1 MIYADV
7 IPLLCFSN
15 RQLDDEA
22 LSFLVESLIILSKE
36 SVELTE
42 GNREPALFAVAKL
55 LETGLV
61 NLSRI
66 DIIWKNLS
74 QHLIHVCR
82 HSNSKMREWGTEALT
97 TLVVA
102 AVSAPKGKIQSKEIN
117 ADSKFRFLAPL
128 QDLSEI
134 PYHDLR
140 QKQLS
145 VCLQLIQSTGDRL
158 DDAWPQILDIV
169 ASLQETHTDS
179 LIRLAFQCLQ
189 LIISDFMNNIPAVC
203 FVLVVDTAAKFGS
216 QTQELNVS
224 LTGIGCLW
232 NIADFLNQNQS
243 KVRADLAKGSDASKT
258 SLESQMDPFECLWM
272 TLFSRLGHLCC
283 DSRPSVRKSAA
294 QTLFSGLTTHA
305 EILENT
311 VWHSILWKVLF
322 PLMDKVNSLMT
333 EASDEKIT
341 DASKSM
347 GVTGV
352 GSSGNILLHHT
363 RNTAYKQWAETQVL
377 VLSGVCKVVSARKE
391 LLSSTLPD
399 FDQGWRIILRN
410 IESAASLSKNREVSQ
425 SALTCFQDLISTVS
439 VTKKSP
445 VNFSPLPESF
455 WLDAWLSWCKIGEE
469 TTVSSDNQE
478 IASQAFLTAFVRIFP
493 NILCHIK
500 TSFLKEEFVRLSVI
514 LKNIL
519 SMAVDS
525 TTQAF
530 LVTVTSA
537 AVGQICQESVST
549 PLSASSLPLTPL
561 QESVFNVIESFSN
574 DFIGKSF
581 GSKVSKDLLIPLF
594 NLFLSLFS
602 TSSGRRRSSK
612 GNNGSSITPPTA
624 TSPLNTN
631 DRTILSSSVS
641 ILFCVSHVIRS

>member
-1 MIYADV
+1 MNTLWLSELHFVIDTDV
-7 IPLLCFSN
+7 ISLLCFSN

-36 SVELTE
+36 SLELTE

-97 TLVVA
+97 TLVVT
-102 AVSAPKGKIQSKEIN
+102 AVSASKGKIQSKETN

-128 QDLSEI
+128 QDLSDI

-169 ASLQETHTDS
+169 ASLQEAHTDS

-232 NIADFLNQNQS
+232 NIADFLNQNQN
-243 KVRADLAKGSDASKT
+243 KVRTDLAKGSDASKT
-258 SLESQMDPFECLWM
+258 SSMESQLDPFECLWM
-272 TLFSRLGHLCC
+272 TLFSRLGNLCC

-311 VWHSILWKVLF
+311 IWHSILWKVLF
-322 PLMDKVNSLMT
+322 PLMDKVNNLMT

-352 GSSGNILLHHT
+352 GSSGNILLHHS

-377 VLSGVCKVVSARKE
+377 VLSGVCKVVSGRKE
-391 LLSSTLPD
+391 LLSLTLTD
-399 FDQGWRIILRN
+399 FDEGWRMILRN
-410 IESAASLSKNREVSQ
+410 IESAASLSKNTEVSQ

-439 VTKKSP
+439 MTKKPP
-445 VNFSPLPESF
+445 VNLSPLSESF

-469 TTVSSDNQE
+469 TTVSSDNHE
-478 IASQAFLTAFVRIFP
+478 IASQSFLTAFVRIFP
-493 NILCHIK
+493 NVFCHIK
-500 TSFLKEEFVRLSVI
+500 TSFSREQFLRLSVI

-519 SMAVDS
+519 RIPVDS

-537 AVGQICQESVST
+537 AVNQVS
-549 PLSASSLPLTPL
+549 
-561 QESVFNVIESFSN
+561 Q
-574 DFIGKSF
+574 
-581 GSKVSKDLLIPLF
+581 
-594 NLFLSLFS
+594 
-602 TSSGRRRSSK
+602 
-612 GNNGSSITPPTA
+612 
-624 TSPLNTN
+624 
-631 DRTILSSSVS
+631 
-641 ILFCVSHVIRS
+641 